1 MITVLAVHFAVAA
14 VAPFIFRKF
23 GRSSFYALAAVPA
36 GSFIWLLL
44 QHSEVYSAA
53 GPPGGEGDGQA
64 SEVTP
69 WIPDLGIEFAFRLDA
84 LAWVMS
90 LLVLGVGALVL
101 VYCARYFKDKDDYL
115 GGFGAQLLAFAGAMF
130 GLVAADD
137 LLLLFIFWELT
148 TVLSYLLIGYAR
160 TRLAARRSA
169 LQALMVTTAGG
180 LAMLVGLIML
190 GSAAGTYRISAILEQ
205 APQLNAGPDS
215 GAVNA
220 AVVLILIG
228 AVTKSALVP
237 FHFWLPGA
245 MAAPTPVSA
254 YLHAAAMVKA
264 GVYIV
269 ARLAPGFTET
279 AYWLP
284 LVLGLGLAT
293 MLVGGYRALRQT
305 DIKLILAYGT
315 VSQLGFLTMVVG
327 LGRPD
332 AALAGLAMLLAHGLF
347 KATLFLVVGIIDHQS
362 GTRDIRELS
371 GVFQSSRALGIV
383 AGVGAA
389 SMAGVPLL
397 GGFVAKES
405 VLEAFVHFAG
415 EPGYGPWGMVIL
427 AGVVLGSV
435 LTFAYSARFLWGAFA
450 VKPGVDRTPFKAIS
464 PSFLAAPAVLSFLTI
479 VYGLWPAP
487 VDDWIQPY
495 AALFAASDGG
505 GGTGAAGHL
514 ALWHGFTTAL
524 GLTAVTFALGL
535 AMFFARGAVGRAQS
549 LVPDWIDAD
558 RGYRLTIGALDD
570 VAVWLTGRT
579 QRGSLYF
586 YLAVILTVAFVLPLA
601 ALVSAGKPLPEG
613 LYFIDPYSPL
623 QAVAGA
629 GIVIGALAAV
639 RANKR
644 FLAVLMVSVTGYG
657 IALMFA
663 LQGAPD
669 LALTQM
675 LVETIILV
683 AFVLAMRSLP
693 PELRDRTGGKYRVVR
708 VIIGLAFGTTM
719 VFAAIHAMGA
729 RIATP
734 VSLEF
739 PKLAY
744 EGGGGL
750 NIVNVT
756 LVDIR
761 AWDTFGEISVLALA
775 ATGVASLIFIRG
787 RGDGI
792 KVSSTV
798 AEGTVGRRRGVDKSS
813 RDGAALALA
822 RKFATA
828 NRDAWLVAGRTLAP
842 ERRSIIFEVITR
854 LIFHS
859 MIIFSLYLLLAGHN
873 FPGGGFAGGLLAG
886 LALTVRYL
894 AGGRYELREA
904 TPISA
909 GTLLGIG
916 LATATATGVAPL
928 LFGGRVFQS
937 AIVEFWLPVFGD
949 IKFVTSTIFDIGVYI
964 VVVGL
969 VLDVLRTLGAEID
982 EHFEEQ
988 PRTPAGSRPSD
999 AELSDAE
1006 LSDSELSNAEQAQA
1020 GPSEEA
1026 RPAPDREAAGVP
1038 AETTGRGQS

>member
-36 GSFIWLLL
+36 GSFVWLLL
-44 QHSEVYSAA
+44 QHGAVYATA
-53 GPPGGEGDGQA
+53 GPHGSGSGGHS

-69 WIPDLGIEFAFRLDA
+69 WIPDLGMEFAFRLDA

-101 VYCARYFKDKDDYL
+101 LYCARYFQNKDQYL

-130 GLVAADD
+130 GLVTADD

-205 APQLNAGPDS
+205 APDLVAGPAA
-215 GAVNA
+215 GAVGA
-220 AVVLILIG
+220 AVVLILVG

-327 LGRPD
+327 LGKPD

-347 KATLFLVVGIIDHQS
+347 KATLFLVVGIIDHQA
-362 GTRDIRELS
+362 GTRDINKLS
-371 GVFQSSRALGIV
+371 GVFQSSRALAVV
-383 AGVGAA
+383 AGIGAA

-415 EPGYGPWGMVIL
+415 EPGYGPWGAVVL

-450 VKPGVDRTPFKAIS
+450 AKPGVDRTPFKPIK
-464 PSFLAAPAVLSFLTI
+464 PSFLAAPAVLSVLTV

-487 VDDWIQPY
+487 VDGWIQPY
-495 AALFAASDGG
+495 AALFTEATSDAGAEA
-505 GGTGAAGHL
+505 GAAGHL
-514 ALWHGFTTAL
+514 ALWHGFTPAL

-586 YLAVILTVAFVLPLA
+586 YLAVILTAAFVLPLA
-601 ALVSAGKPLPEG
+601 ALVSANKPLPEG

-623 QAVAGA
+623 QIVAGA

-693 PELRDRTGGKYRVVR
+693 AELRDRTGGKYRVVR
-708 VIIGLAFGTTM
+708 VIIGLAFGATM

-729 RIATP
+729 RVATP

-739 PKLAY
+739 PALAY
-744 EGGGGL
+744 GGGGGL

-761 AWDTFGEISVLALA
+761 VWDTFGEISVLALA
-775 ATGVASLIFIRG
+775 ATGVASLIFLRG

-792 KVSSTV
+792 RASSTV
-798 AEGTVGRRRGVDKSS
+798 EEGTVGRRRGVDKSS
-813 RDGAALALA
+813 RDGAALALT
-822 RKFATA
+822 RKFAAAT
-828 NRDAWLVAGRTLAP
+828 RDAWLVAGRTLAP
-842 ERRSIIFEVITR
+842 ERRSIIFEVVTR

-873 FPGGGFAGGLLAG
+873 LPGGGFAGGLMAG
-886 LALTVRYL
+886 LALTLRYL

-909 GTLLGIG
+909 GTLLGVG
-916 LATATATGVAPL
+916 LATAAASGVAPL
-928 LFGGRVFQS
+928 LLGGQVFQS
-937 AIVEFWLPVFGD
+937 AIIELWLPVFGD
-949 IKFVTSTIFDIGVYI
+949 IKFVTSTIFDTGVYI

-969 VLDVLRTLGAEID
+969 VLDVLRSLGAEID

-988 PRTPAGSRPSD
+988 PADTRPSRR
-999 AELSDAE
+999 
-1006 LSDSELSNAEQAQA
+1006 A
-1020 GPSEEA
+1020 GPAEVH
-1026 RPAPDREAAGVP
+1026 PAADWEAAAVP
-1038 AETTGRGQS
+1038 ADTWRGEA

>member
-1 MITVLAVHFAVAA
+1 
-14 VAPFIFRKF
+14 
-23 GRSSFYALAAVPA
+23 
-36 GSFIWLLL
+36 
-44 QHSEVYSAA
+44 
-53 GPPGGEGDGQA
+53 
-64 SEVTP
+64 
-69 WIPDLGIEFAFRLDA
+69 
-84 LAWVMS
+84 
-90 LLVLGVGALVL
+90 
-101 VYCARYFKDKDDYL
+101 
-115 GGFGAQLLAFAGAMF
+115 
-130 GLVAADD
+130 
-137 LLLLFIFWELT
+137 
-148 TVLSYLLIGYAR
+148 
-160 TRLAARRSA
+160 
-169 LQALMVTTAGG
+169 
-180 LAMLVGLIML
+180 
-190 GSAAGTYRISAILEQ
+190 
-205 APQLNAGPDS
+205 
-215 GAVNA
+215 
-220 AVVLILIG
+220 
-228 AVTKSALVP
+228 
-237 FHFWLPGA
+237 
-245 MAAPTPVSA
+245 
-254 YLHAAAMVKA
+254 MVKA

-327 LGRPD
+327 LGRSD

-450 VKPGVDRTPFKAIS
+450 VKPGVDRTPFKAIR

-1026 RPAPDREAAGVP
+1026 RPAPDWEAAGVP